1 MSEEVVH
8 DFLESARREFLRYK
22 QLGAKSLEML
32 TEEELNADPTG
43 ANSIVIIVK
52 HLHGNMRSRW
62 TDLFTSDGEKPD
74 RNRDGEFESAHLPKV
89 ELLRLYNEGWSFV
102 ESALS
107 AITAQDISRPVV
119 IRSESLTL
127 VQAVE
132 RQLTHYAYHV
142 GQIVYAAK
150 QFRGQEWKS
159 LSIPK
164 GRSAEHI
171 QGTYRKI

>member
-1 MSEEVVH
+1 MSEEVVL
-8 DFLESARREFLRYK
+8 DFIESARREFLRYK
-22 QLGAKSLEML
+22 QLGAKSIEVL

-43 ANSIVIIVK
+43 ANSVGIIVK

-62 TDLFTSDGEKPD
+62 INLFTSDGEKPD
-74 RNRDGEFESAHLPKV
+74 RDRDSEFESSHLSKE

-107 AITAQDISRPVV
+107 AITPQDVSSPVV

-164 GRSAEHI
+164 RRSAEHI